1 MFSVNIL
8 NVGFFYSDAGA
19 SLGNLPRAIW
29 GRFLP
34 VDEKHRLKLNLNLLL
49 IQDGARVILV
59 DTGMGNKL
67 NAKMQEIF
75 ALSSIS
81 FESALAK
88 HNLTP
93 DDITDVIMT
102 HLHQDHAGGI
112 VSFTESGEEHL
123 TFPNATYH
131 IQKQEWE
138 MAKEPDILNRAA
150 YNYEINLK
158 LLDTSGKLN
167 LITGE
172 YKLTANVSM
181 MHVGGHSEGAQIV
194 LVNHAEHKLI
204 YPGDIIPSPIFLK
217 VPITSAYEVCRRDTV
232 KAKLWILD
240 KVESEGYTLIYDH
253 STEELHYAKKN

>member
-1 MFSVNIL
+1 MLSVNIL

-34 VDEKHRLKLNLNLLL
+34 VDDKHRLKLNLNLLL
-49 IQDGARVILV
+49 IQDGDRVILV
-59 DTGMGNKL
+59 DTGVGNKL
-67 NAKMQEIF
+67 NAKMQDIF
-75 ALSSIS
+75 ALSLIS

-88 HNLTP
+88 HRLTP

-112 VSFTESGEEHL
+112 VSFTKSGEEYL

-150 YNYEINLK
+150 YDYENNLK
-158 LLDTSGKLN
+158 LLDKTGKLN
-167 LITGE
+167 LVTGE
-172 YKLTANVSM
+172 YKLTEHVSM
-181 MHVGGHSEGAQIV
+181 QHVGGHSEGSQII
-194 LVNHAEHKLI
+194 LVNHTEHKLI
-204 YPGDIIPSPIFLK
+204 YPGDIIPSPLFLK

-232 KAKLWILD
+232 QAKLWILN
-240 KVESEGYTLIYDH
+240 KVENEGYTLIYDH
-253 STEELHYAKKN
+253 STEELCYAKEN